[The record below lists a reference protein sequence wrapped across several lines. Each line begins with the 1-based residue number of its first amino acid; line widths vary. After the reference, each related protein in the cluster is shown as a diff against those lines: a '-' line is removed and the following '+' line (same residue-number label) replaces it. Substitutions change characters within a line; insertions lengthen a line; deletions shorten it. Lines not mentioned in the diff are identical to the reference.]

1 MSEGLHPEPDEVGG
15 TEQFDRGEHGDGTF
29 DDRTDAHSDEEHL
42 RVRPGGVAEHRHQR
56 GVTPVRHGTAHHEI
70 PRRFGRFNGFN
81 TNVPPTSSLVGFAA
95 VAFAIIIIPG
105 PSVMFVVSRAVS
117 LRASRRVGDR
127 ARNAAGAYTQVL
139 LVAVG
144 IGAIVE
150 RSIAVFTAIKLL
162 GAAYLVWLGIQ
173 TFRHRRDASA
183 VDPSPVIAR
192 STRSLL
198 IDGFAVGSSNP
209 KTIVFFAA
217 ILPQFVDHGGAP
229 GALQMAVLGLVFVA
243 VALVSDSAW
252 GLGAGTARQWFVR
265 SPRRLEV
272 LSGFGGVVIVG
283 LGLRLAMI
291 DRKH

>member
-1 MSEGLHPEPDEVGG
+1 
-15 TEQFDRGEHGDGTF
+15 
-29 DDRTDAHSDEEHL
+29 
-42 RVRPGGVAEHRHQR
+42 
-56 GVTPVRHGTAHHEI
+56 
-70 PRRFGRFNGFN
+70 
-81 TNVPPTSSLVGFAA
+81 

-117 LRASRRVGDR
+117 HGRRAALVTVLG
-127 ARNAAGAYTQVL
+127 NAAGAYTQVL

-144 IGAIVE
+144 VGAIVE

-162 GAAYLVWLGIQ
+162 GAAYLVWLGVQ

-183 VDPSPVIAR
+183 VDPSPVVAR

-272 LSGFGGVVIVG
+272 LSGFGGAVIVG
-283 LGLRLAMI
+283 LGLRLALI
-291 DRKH
+291 ERKH